1 MNTSAT
7 SGVIATEA
15 VVWWNTGV
23 TFLGERALTAI
34 HRFNAAHP
42 WDHNA
47 HYHGWIL
54 RQLPKRIGSAL
65 DVGCGAGD
73 LARRLSSRADVV
85 RGIDVDPQII
95 ARARELTSPAAPV
108 TFTLADAT
116 TALPAGSYDVITCVA
131 ALHHLP
137 FVETLT
143 RFRAHLAPGGT
154 LVVVGLTQDSTRVEQ
169 LLGLVSVPLNL
180 AMGWVKHRGRTGTRT
195 VAMCARAR
203 PAEMHFPDVVREARQ
218 VLPGARLHRRLFW
231 RYTLVWRQNQAGQ
244 R

>member
-1 MNTSAT
+1 M
-7 SGVIATEA
+7 IATDA
-15 VVWWNTGV
+15 AICWNVGV
-23 TFLGERALTAI
+23 TTMGERTLTAI
-34 HRFNAAHP
+34 NRFNAAHP

-54 RQLPKRIGSAL
+54 RQLPKRFDSSL
-65 DVGCGAGD
+65 DVGCGTGD
-73 LARRLSSRADVV
+73 LARRLTSRADVV
-85 RGIDVDPQII
+85 RGIDADPQIV

-108 TFTLADAT
+108 TFTVADAST
-116 TALPAGSYDVITCVA
+116 TLPSGPYDVITCVA

-154 LVVVGLTQDSTRVEQ
+154 LVVVGLTQDSTRTEH
-169 LLGLVSVPLNL
+169 LLGVVSIPANL
-180 AMGWVKHRGRTGTRT
+180 AMGWVKHRGRAGTKP
-195 VAMCARAR
+195 VAMSARAR
-203 PAEMHFPDVVREARQ
+203 PAQMHFPDVLREARQ

-231 RYTLVWRQNQAGQ
+231 RYTLVWRKNQAGQ